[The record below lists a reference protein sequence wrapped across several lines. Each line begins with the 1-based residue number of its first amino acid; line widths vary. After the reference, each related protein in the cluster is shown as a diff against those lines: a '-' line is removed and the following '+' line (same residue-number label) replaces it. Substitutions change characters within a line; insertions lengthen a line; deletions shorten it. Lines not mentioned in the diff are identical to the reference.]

1 MNGKKAKVME
11 LEFIKDVTNVQFPYS
26 KGDRKKYSPWSFEWQ
41 GMTEPERVKKGIFV
55 SCLGMGEFEVFR
67 EGIDVKIVKG
77 NKMNGKKAKE
87 QRKEPKVMV
96 DIRIQVLDTGEIMI
110 NGPKLEIFLEVIT
123 QARRI
128 MIENDAQKQKVVE
141 LQKKKLILLN

>member
-1 MNGKKAKVME
+1 
-11 LEFIKDVTNVQFPYS
+11 
-26 KGDRKKYSPWSFEWQ
+26 
-41 GMTEPERVKKGIFV
+41 
-55 SCLGMGEFEVFR
+55 
-67 EGIDVKIVKG
+67 
-77 NKMNGKKAKE
+77 MNGKKAKE
-87 QRKEPKVMV
+87 ERKEPKVMV

-128 MIENDAQKQKVVE
+128 MIENEAQKQKVVE